1 MKKRRFMR
9 RGRVCFPDLGKKG
22 RVPGPL
28 FPNTCHAVAR
38 RRRIGKILMPAVLL
52 LVLPSGASE
61 FEKTIHASF
70 DAGDPSP
77 TEVFKIRDKVELHY
91 FAPAAPRAP
100 GRNPCFVFIHG
111 GGWKSGTPAEPYRW
125 CRYLAEHGVSAFSV
139 NYQMSN
145 EEKGVL
151 PTQCLQDAKTAFRW
165 LRANAE
171 RFGIDPNQIA
181 AGGPSAGGHLSAALA
196 TIDGYN
202 DAGDDLSVSCRPDLL
217 LLVSP
222 VLDNGPGGYG
232 NGWNEGRSAAPDYR
246 VKDFWR
252 AFSPLHNLN
261 RELPDSL
268 VLMGDNDP
276 LISLKAVEQFGQAVK
291 TSGRD
296 FEWLV
301 FPKKGHGLFAQNKS
315 YLTPELLHIYYAFHS
330 FLAKHGWMD
339 APPPAGDEVRTLI
352 RKQELSADGP
362 AVAMETAKP
371 SVDQT
376 ARLPNLIVILA
387 DDMGIGDI
395 GAFRQLYPGGPE
407 DRADPEYPGGLPL
420 QLAYKCT
427 PNLDRLAKAGI
438 RCTRA
443 YSGAWCAPS
452 RQMLLSGQ
460 WSNRAD
466 AYDHPWLGAQ
476 LRKAG
481 YVTGMVGKSHG
492 ARPTDKVFRNL
503 DPQTAEFDDGLF
515 FNNGARAFYMKD
527 GETLKGRVDF
537 KPADFTASAD
547 DYITDVFTDHAVQFI
562 ERHTD
567 EPFMLYLPYTAPHE
581 PLHGKP
587 QDLKQLF
594 PDVFAGRAD
603 AEIRAEVDGQ
613 TFRGIPDELKAYH
626 YAAMVYAMDRGIG
639 RVFQTL
645 EKYKID
651 QNTLII
657 FSCDNGAQ
665 WGCNYP
671 GSGHKS
677 ETRDGGIR
685 VPFIVW
691 SAALAGSDRS
701 GAVYN
706 GLVSLADIAPT
717 LLAQASDNPHAYP
730 TDGADIM
737 PYLAGRAEPPAGR
750 TFFWANACSG
760 STLQTKLDG
769 AREFSDDPLPE
780 AMMQAV
786 WVKDDEKIS
795 CWNPAGSKVT
805 GVVYNRLPDVAG
817 KNNPA
822 DFVIE
827 KPPVA
832 GQVPV
837 EGPGRE
843 LLDEMTRM
851 IRAADG
857 GLTPTWS
864 GAPADQMEKLKW
876 FCE

>member
-1 MKKRRFMR
+1 MIMKKSTGVWAVFFAA
-9 RGRVCFPDLGKKG
+9 GLAALG
-22 RVPGPL
+22 
-28 FPNTCHAVAR
+28 
-38 RRRIGKILMPAVLL
+38 
-52 LVLPSGASE
+52 SSE
-61 FEKTIHASF
+61 FEAKIRASYE
-70 DAGDPSP
+70 AGDPVP
-77 TEVFKIRDKVELHY
+77 AEIFKIRDQVAVHY
-91 FAPAAPRAP
+91 FAPTIPRVP
-100 GRNPCFVFIHG
+100 GKNPCFVFIHG

-125 CRYLAEHGVSAFSV
+125 CRYLAQHGISAFSV
-139 NYQMSN
+139 NYQLSD
-145 EEKGVL
+145 EKKGIK
-151 PTQCLQDAKTAFRW
+151 PTQCLKDAKTAVRW
-165 LRANAE
+165 LRAGAE
-171 RFGIDPNQIA
+171 RFGIDPDRIA

-196 TIDGYN
+196 TIDEYN
-202 DAGDDLSVSCRPDLL
+202 DSGDDVSVSCRPDLL

-222 VLDNGPGGYG
+222 VMDNGPGAYG
-232 NGWNEGRSAAPDYR
+232 NGWNAKTSESPDFR
-246 VKDFWR
+246 VQDFWEE
-252 AFSPLHNLN
+252 FSPVHNLN
-261 RELPDSL
+261 HDLPASL
-268 VLMGDNDP
+268 VLMGDSDP
-276 LISLKAVEQFGQAVK
+276 LISIDAVEKFGRAVEA
-291 TSGRD
+291 SGSD
-296 FEWLV
+296 FEWFV
-301 FPKKGHGLFAQNKS
+301 FPGKGHGLFAQNKS
-315 YLTPELLHIYYAFHS
+315 YLTPELMHIYYAWHA

-339 APPPAGDEVRTLI
+339 APPPAGDEVRSLV
-352 RKQELSADGP
+352 QNQDL
-362 AVAMETAKP
+362 AKP
-371 SVDQT
+371 
-376 ARLPNLIVILA
+376 AKCNMIVILA

-395 GAFRQLYPGGPE
+395 GAFRELYPGGPE
-407 DRADPEYPGGLPL
+407 DVPSKQRSPDYEGDLDL
-420 QLAYKCT
+420 QLAHRYT
-427 PNLDRLAKAGI
+427 PNLDRLAKEGV

-460 WSNRAD
+460 WSCRAN
-466 AYDHPWLGAQ
+466 AYDHPWMGAQ
-476 LRKAG
+476 LRSAG

-527 GETLKGRVDF
+527 GETLRGRVNF

-562 ERHTD
+562 ERHAD

-587 QDLKQLF
+587 QDLKKLF
-594 PDVFAGRAD
+594 PDVFADRSD

-613 TFRGIPDELKAYH
+613 TFRSIPDELKAYH

-645 EKYKID
+645 EKYNID

-691 SAALAGSDRS
+691 SADIEKSAAGGS
-701 GAVYN
+701 VYN

-717 LLAQASDNPHAYP
+717 LLARASDNPAVYP
-730 TDGADIM
+730 TDGTDIL
-737 PYLAGRAEPPAGR
+737 PYLTRQKAPPVGR

-760 STLQTKLDG
+760 NTLKTKLDG
-769 AREFSDDPLPE
+769 AHEFSDDPLPE
-780 AMMQAV
+780 AIMQTV
-786 WVKDDEKIS
+786 LVKDDEKIT
-795 CWNPAGSKVT
+795 CWNASGT
-805 GVVYNRLPDVAG
+805 DGIGAVYNRLPDVAG
-817 KNNPA
+817 KPNPA
-822 DFVIE
+822 DFVTE
-827 KPPVA
+827 KPPVS

-843 LLDEMTRM
+843 LLDEMVRM

-864 GAPADQMEKLKW
+864 GAPADQMKKWKW